1 VLIVVGY
8 VAIGEFGWLL
18 SLAGWSLH
26 EALQRTLVVLLTVG
40 CAVAAG
46 LSLRRACDPP
56 AVVTAS
62 TALRGGVA
70 AGAVIAAVWPAIR
83 PGHVIGTA
91 EFVLPSV
98 DIIHNMSRAAVVQHL
113 GYIPY
118 GMSSPVTALSGD
130 YYPRG
135 FHLVAS
141 LLARS
146 LGVDPQVDTE
156 LWALDFARMFW
167 LMWALVLVALAVWAV
182 RLQESQTGARLV
194 PLVCVAATAPAL
206 LLLHPVFFGIIVP
219 GFPSFALAILATI
232 VSLMHLSS
240 DGHLARALPLTAVCA
255 VVIGHSWPTLLLIV
269 GLAAAARLVRER
281 REASTSGVLGPS
293 LTVGLVSLVLI
304 LRPVG
309 STLLSG
315 DAANQ
320 ARQNGS
326 IAVVPTVILAALA
339 LGGVVW
345 LLSPVG
351 ANQRVVIASA
361 LLGAALLEVAAL
373 FATDWDWSLYY
384 PRKVVWASVLIFLS
398 PLAMA
403 AQQLTCMVTDRVH
416 RRAPR
421 VRAEI
426 LATMCSLFA
435 VAIVVRG
442 VSSTMLMNRPLL
454 EARIA
459 ALAHQALGRSDVQIV
474 AHRYMTQDSDYAAN
488 MWGRGGLELQGVAA
502 LNLSDL
508 NVWDL
513 PRQRLCGFTGL
524 KRPLL
529 VYSSQDLT
537 SPTTC
542 GFAGREIG
550 SVGANSSVNPPR

>member
-1 VLIVVGY
+1 
-8 VAIGEFGWLL
+8 
-18 SLAGWSLH
+18 
-26 EALQRTLVVLLTVG
+26 
-40 CAVAAG
+40 
-46 LSLRRACDPP
+46 
-56 AVVTAS
+56 
-62 TALRGGVA
+62 
-70 AGAVIAAVWPAIR
+70 
-83 PGHVIGTA
+83 VIGTA

-98 DIIHNMSRAAVVQHL
+98 DIIHNMSRAAVVQDL

-118 GMSSPVTALSGD
+118 GLSSPATALSGD

-135 FHLVAS
+135 FHLVAA

-194 PLVCVAATAPAL
+194 PLVFVAATAPAF

-240 DGHLARALPLTAVCA
+240 DGRLARALPLTAVCA
-255 VVIGHSWPTLLLIV
+255 VVISHSWPTLMLIV

-281 REASTSGVLGPS
+281 REASASSVWGPS

-304 LRPVG
+304 LRPLG
-309 STLLSG
+309 TTLLSG

-320 ARQNGS
+320 ARENGS

-403 AQQLTCMVTDRVH
+403 AQQLACMATDRVH

-421 VRAEI
+421 LRAEI
-426 LATMCSLFA
+426 LATLCSLFA

-474 AHRYMTQDSDYAAN
+474 AHRYMTQESDYAAN
-488 MWGRGGLELQGVAA
+488 MWGHGGLELQGVAA
-502 LNLSDL
+502 LNLSDF
-508 NVWDL
+508 NVGDL
-513 PRQRLCGFTGL
+513 PRRRLCGFTGL
-524 KRPLL
+524 TRPLL

-550 SVGANSSVNPPR
+550 SVGADNSVNPPR